1 MKSKRRLTANPL
13 FGEFE
18 RALYQI
24 KQHPWQGQL
33 PQRDVGIRAILQ
45 TAGGPWELRAGR
57 ALDPSRRFL
66 RRSLSTNPALAD
78 SEAARR
84 ADYYQLESEK
94 LRPRVRVAVWAKLA
108 SVLNLTRPSRI
119 LTKIAPVQEWLHEDW
134 RKLNDVG
141 KESISQALAR
151 SAHAARVEAILVP
164 SAVQPD
170 ESNLIV
176 FVGNLRKTSE
186 LRIENQSELDR
197 WVKVR

>member
-1 MKSKRRLTANPL
+1 
-13 FGEFE
+13 
-18 RALYQI
+18 
-24 KQHPWQGQL
+24 
-33 PQRDVGIRAILQ
+33 
-45 TAGGPWELRAGR
+45 
-57 ALDPSRRFL
+57 
-66 RRSLSTNPALAD
+66 
-78 SEAARR
+78 
-84 ADYYQLESEK
+84 
-94 LRPRVRVAVWAKLA
+94 VRVAVWAKFA